1 MTLLRSVQ
9 IETKA
14 LLKLTYQNSTIKN
27 MKGKKLTFIFFGY
40 LLEACIEIWQ
50 FFLIIFL
57 VFHELSSQHVLEN
70 LNSKTIIVPWQLWH
84 KLYIH

>member
-57 VFHELSSQHVLEN
+57 VFNELSSQHVL
-70 LNSKTIIVPWQLWH
+70 
-84 KLYIH
+84 